1 MAGRWPA
8 VLRHNVHSGA
18 RSLAARTHRILA
30 SRDALPDVLER
41 RSQER
46 LDPLGPAPRA
56 ELLLHV
62 LKLPDFDPCTCLVEV
77 FEATVDPDD
86 KRE

>member
-1 MAGRWPA
+1 
-8 VLRHNVHSGA
+8 
-18 RSLAARTHRILA
+18 
-30 SRDALPDVLER
+30 VLER